1 MSKLLVLVF
10 AVFIL
15 LGCELFERDS
25 SEGYEIF
32 VEVEDVF
39 CTEAILKVTLP
50 DSGKIA
56 RFLLER
62 AEGMKIDSAAIIDTF
77 TCFDNDTLISDNN
90 LLPDRDYTYRV
101 SFLKSGKIRAESEP
115 LTIHTMDTT
124 SHDITYWDIDTLG
137 ISGQINDVWI
147 VDEDDIWVV
156 GEINVP
162 DPDSSWNGTG
172 RETFN
177 AAHWNGEKWEYIHI
191 RGNLMNDVGPLN
203 SIWYFDENNIW
214 VAGFPI
220 HWDGNK
226 WTLYHLQDMGLD
238 VSVDY
243 IWASS
248 PDDIY
253 FVGLEGSIV
262 HYDGKDFKKIETE
275 HEVRLI
281 DIEGTDDGEYVYV
294 VGYDFFS
301 PAYSVVYQIHDGV
314 VETLFYDEIH
324 PTTGGLDWG
333 AVSSVSVYKDMVYFV
348 TYLGLVKKHVQSDE
362 FTIDFAFR
370 NYGYR
375 SMVVQNYNDIFMV
388 GGRGKYAHFNGV
400 SWDFNEEL
408 KNTYDLSSIW
418 GGCAF
423 KDNLVVICGYLLD
436 GSHGYVAKG
445 RRQN

>member
-253 FVGLEGSIV
+253 FVGYKGSIV
-262 HYDGKDFKKIETE
+262 HYDGKEFEKMES
-275 HEVRLI
+275 
-281 DIEGTDDGEYVYV
+281 GTDVDLQGIYGLDKNHIWVA
-294 VGYDFFS
+294 GTMINQS
-301 PAYSVVYQIHDGV
+301 RSVI
-314 VETLFYDEIH
+314 LFYN
-324 PTTGGLDWG
+324 G
-333 AVSSVSVYKDMVYFV
+333 
-348 TYLGLVKKHVQSDE
+348 VKWNVIVDTNDDR
-362 FTIDFAFR
+362 F
-370 NYGYR
+370 YGYGFN
-375 SMVVQNYNDIFMV
+375 SIWTDSYNYLFLNGGSGRCILTLYNLNLFKYSSAGLWYGHDIDGTGNNDIFCSGAGSEIV
-388 GGRGKYAHFNGV
+388 HYNGI
-400 SWDFNEEL
+400 SWHVYEEL
-408 KNTYDLSSIW
+408 KMSFGDWSVMRSIEVKNNLIVS
-418 GGCAF
+418 GGYYYTG
-423 KDNLVVICGYLLD
+423 LYGLPIVIRG
-436 GSHGYVAKG
+436 H
-445 RRQN
+445 R